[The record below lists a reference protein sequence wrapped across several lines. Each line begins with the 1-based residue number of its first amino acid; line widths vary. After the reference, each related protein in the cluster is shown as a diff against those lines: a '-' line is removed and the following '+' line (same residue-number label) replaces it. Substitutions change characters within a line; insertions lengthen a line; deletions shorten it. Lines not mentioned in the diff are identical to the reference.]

1 MTRLAFSILLC
12 LLCLSCITDDAP
24 TGDVYVQV
32 GDRLPAFTV
41 ELTDGSTF
49 DSSASGGSVTFI
61 MFFDTT
67 CPDCR
72 ATLPRVQQVYE
83 AYRDRGV
90 RFALISRAEGADDV
104 AAYWAQ
110 EGLTLP
116 YYADGTR
123 TLYDLFADAT
133 IPRIY
138 IADAEGTVCYMHD
151 DSPIPTLDELTAEV
165 TALLEDIRP
174 SSAQRHVRATH

>member
-1 MTRLAFSILLC
+1 MTRLLLSLLSC

-24 TGDVYVQV
+24 TGEVRVQV
-32 GDRLPAFTV
+32 GDALPAFSV
-41 ELTDGSTF
+41 KLTDGSTF
-49 DSSASGGSVTFI
+49 DTSVSGGAVTFI

-83 AYRDRGV
+83 EYRGRGV
-90 RFALISRAEGADDV
+90 RFALISRAESAADV

-110 EGLTLP
+110 ESLTLP

-138 IADAEGTVCYMHD
+138 IADPQGIVCYMHTD
-151 DSPIPTLDELTAEV
+151 NPVPTRDVLAGELS
-165 TALLEDIRP
+165 ALLER
-174 SSAQRHVRATH
+174 

>member
-90 RFALISRAEGADDV
+90 RFALISRAEEAADV

-138 IADAEGTVCYMHD
+138 IADSQGAVCYMHTD
-151 DSPIPTLDELTAEV
+151 NPLPTVDILSDELS
-165 TALLEDIRP
+165 ALLE
-174 SSAQRHVRATH
+174 QR

>member
-1 MTRLAFSILLC
+1 MTRLLLSLAAC

-24 TGDVYVQV
+24 TGRVYVRV
-32 GDRLPAFTV
+32 GDPLPPFAV

-49 DSSASGGSVTFI
+49 DTSALGGAVSLI
-61 MFFDTT
+61 MFFDTS

-72 ATLPRVQQVYE
+72 ATLPRVQQVYD
-83 AYRDRGV
+83 AYRGRGV
-90 RFALISRAEGADDV
+90 RFALVSRAERAADV
-104 AAYWAQ
+104 ATYWAQ

-138 IADAEGTVCYMHD
+138 IADRQGTVCYMHTD
-151 DSPIPTLDELTAEV
+151 NPTPTRDILADELS
-165 TALLEDIRP
+165 ALLE
-174 SSAQRHVRATH
+174 Q